1 MKLRLVREQF
11 RPDSTIGRMLVDDV
25 FECFTLED
33 GVRTK
38 KIHGATAIPAGAYR
52 VTVEDSPRF
61 KRKLPRLHGV
71 PNFSGVLIHPG
82 NTAADTEGCILV
94 GRNWKPGQE
103 AIGASRLAFDTLF
116 SKINSAIDRG
126 EEVSIAVMQEG
137 APSELMQRAVRP
149 PEGKPVGAGPTAKKR
164 TAKKRITKA
173 PDKRMA
179 KSNVKAGRKTG
190 AKRALPRKAAARK
203 KR

>member
-11 RPDSTIGRMLVDDV
+11 RPDSTIGRMFVDDA

-61 KRKLPRLHGV
+61 KRKLPRLHDV
-71 PNFSGVLIHPG
+71 PDFSGVLIHPG

-94 GRNWKPGQE
+94 GRNWQPGQE
-103 AIGASRLAFDTLF
+103 AIGASRLAFDALF
-116 SKINSAIDRG
+116 PKIVSAIGRG
-126 EEVSIAVMQEG
+126 EAVSIAVVQES
-137 APSELMQRAVRP
+137 APQELMQRAIRP
-149 PEGKPVGAGPTAKKR
+149 TAGKP
-164 TAKKRITKA
+164 
-173 PDKRMA
+173 MF
-179 KSNVKAGRKTG
+179 
-190 AKRALPRKAAARK
+190 
-203 KR
+203 

>member
-11 RPDSTIGRMLVDDV
+11 RPDSTIGRMFVDDA

-38 KIHGATAIPAGAYR
+38 KIHGETAIPAGAYR

-61 KRKLPRLHGV
+61 KRKLPRLHDV
-71 PNFSGVLIHPG
+71 PDFSGVLIHPG

-94 GRNWKPGQE
+94 GRNWQPGQE
-103 AIGASRLAFDTLF
+103 AIGASRLAFDALF
-116 SKINSAIDRG
+116 PKIVSAFDRG
-126 EEVSIAVMQEG
+126 EAVSIAVVQEG

-149 PEGKPVGAGPTAKKR
+149 PVGKPVRARPKVKKR
-164 TAKKRITKA
+164 TAKIPAKRI
-173 PDKRMA
+173 A
-179 KSNVKAGRKTG
+179 KPKGTAT
-190 AKRALPRKAAARK
+190 RKAAAKRKVSGKRAAKK